1 MVVRS
6 IGVWSAARLY
16 GALSAAFGLI
26 FGVILALIST
36 VGAGLAAA
44 DDGPVWMSGMFGV
57 SAIVILPVIYGVM
70 GLVAG
75 ALTAVLYNLFANI
88 VGGVEIDVS

>member
-16 GALSAAFGLI
+16 GALTAAMGLI
-26 FGVILALIST
+26 FGVIFALVST
-36 VGAGLAAA
+36 LGAGLAAA
-44 DDGPVWMSGMFGV
+44 DDAPVWMSAVFGV
-57 SAIVILPVIYGVM
+57 GAVIILPVFYGVM
-70 GLVAG
+70 GLVGG
-75 ALTAVLYNLFANI
+75 AVTAVLYNIFANI

>member
-16 GALSAAFGLI
+16 GALTAAIGLI
-26 FGVILALIST
+26 FGVIVALIST
-36 VGAGLAAA
+36 LGAGLSTV
-44 DDGPVWMSGMFGV
+44 DDGPVWMSGVFGV
-57 SAIVILPVIYGVM
+57 GAILFLPIFYGLM
-70 GLVAG
+70 GLVGG
-75 ALTAVLYNLFANI
+75 AITAVLYNIFSNI

>member
-16 GALSAAFGLI
+16 GAISATMGLI
-26 FGVILALIST
+26 IGLVLALASM
-36 VGAGLAAA
+36 VGAGMAGAESGPPWLA
-44 DDGPVWMSGMFGV
+44 GMFGIGAV
-57 SAIVILPVIYGVM
+57 VLAPIFYGVM
-70 GLVAG
+70 GLIGG
-75 ALTAVLYNLFANI
+75 AIGAFLYNLFAGM

>member
-1 MVVRS
+1 MVLRS

-16 GALSAAFGLI
+16 GALTAAMGLI
-26 FGVILALIST
+26 FGVIVALIST
-36 VGAGLAAA
+36 LGAGLAAA

-57 SAIVILPVIYGVM
+57 GAIVILPIVYGVM
-70 GLVAG
+70 GLVGG
-75 ALTAVLYNLFANI
+75 AITAVLYNILANV